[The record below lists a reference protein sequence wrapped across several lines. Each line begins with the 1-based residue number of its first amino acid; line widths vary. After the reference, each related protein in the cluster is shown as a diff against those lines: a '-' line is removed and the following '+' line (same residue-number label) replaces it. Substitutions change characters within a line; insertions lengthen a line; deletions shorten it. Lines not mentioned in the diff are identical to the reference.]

1 MKIHFFGVR
10 GSIPTPGPETSEF
23 GGNTPCVFVE
33 LNNGGQVIFDAG
45 TGIRALGDRLMAND
59 RPIHLLLSHT
69 HWDHIQGFP
78 FFKPAYQKG
87 REIYL
92 YPATGSAEQTM
103 TTLLAQLDGVN
114 FPVTANQIGCGIICH
129 DYHTRFFD
137 RKDVSIESMPL
148 NHPGGGS
155 AFRLSENGVSVAYVT
170 DNELRP
176 PGTPITPFDKWVEF
190 CAGVDVLIHDSQYLE
205 EDMPLKHG
213 WGHSVLKDVWEL
225 AEQARPKT
233 LVLFH
238 HEPERN
244 DAQIRAIQLATDE
257 HFKDHVRPFKVMCA
271 REGLVLEV

>member
-1 MKIHFFGVR
+1 MKIEFYGVR
-10 GSIPTPGPETSEF
+10 GSIPTPGPETAEF

-45 TGIRALGDRLMAND
+45 TGIRPLGDRLMKNNH
-59 RPIHLLLSHT
+59 PIHLLLSHT

-103 TTLLAQLDGVN
+103 CTLLAQLDGVN
-114 FPVTANQIGCGIICH
+114 FPVTANQIGCGMICH
-129 DYHTRFFD
+129 DYHTEFFD
-137 RKDVSIESMPL
+137 RKEITIQSMLL

-155 AFRLSENGVSVAYVT
+155 AFRLSENGSSVAYVT
-170 DNELRP
+170 DNELNP
-176 PGTPITPFDKWVEF
+176 PGTPITTFEQWVEF
-190 CAGVDVLIHDSQYLE
+190 VRDVDVLIHDAQYLP

-213 WGHSVLKDVWEL
+213 WGHSLVSDVWRL
-225 AEQARPKT
+225 AEAAQVKT

-238 HEPERN
+238 HEPERS
-244 DAQIRAIQLATDE
+244 DSEIRQIQHATDE
-257 HFKDHVRPFKVMCA
+257 HFRDRLRPFRAICA

>member
-1 MKIHFFGVR
+1 MKVHFYGVR
-10 GSIPTPGPETSEF
+10 GSIPTPGPATAEF

-45 TGIRALGDRLMAND
+45 TGIRALGDYLMQND

-78 FFKPAYQKG
+78 FFKPAYQNG

-92 YPATGSAEQTM
+92 YPATGSAEETM
-103 TTLLAQLDGVN
+103 TSLLSQLDGVN

-129 DYHTRFFD
+129 DFHTDFFNLEEID
-137 RKDVSIESMPL
+137 IASRPI

-170 DNELRP
+170 DNELNP
-176 PGTPITPFDKWVEF
+176 PGEPRTSFDEWADF
-190 CAGVDVLIHDSQYLE
+190 LHDVDILIHDAQYLE

-213 WGHSVLKDVWEL
+213 WGHSVVKDVWKL
-225 AEQARPKT
+225 AEAARVKT

-238 HEPERN
+238 HEPERD
-244 DAQIRAIQLATDE
+244 DAEIRAIQIATDE
-257 HFKDHVRPFKVMCA
+257 YFKDHERPFRVLCA
-271 REGLVLEV
+271 REGLALEI